1 MNRRLLVFVITCLL
15 SISCAAQNG
24 FLILSQDTRIDTLL
38 MKQRQIH
45 ANDSTIDGYRVQI
58 FMELGNDAI
67 RHADSVREVFSKK
80 YPDVPVYLLFGQPY
94 YRLRVGDYRTRL
106 EAENMYQRLKKKYK
120 NAFVTADRIELPY
133 LALCSEVNYIDI
145 DIDQKDTMR
154 KSFFVE
160 DDFYEIDTLL
170 LDSLMYIDSIN
181 NLKKSI
187 FYEE

>member
-1 MNRRLLVFVITCLL
+1 MLVFVITCLL

-38 MKQRQIH
+38 LKQRQIH
-45 ANDSTIDGYRVQI
+45 ANDSTIDGFRVQI

-67 RHADSVREVFSKK
+67 RHADSVREVFSKN
-80 YPDVPVYLLFGQPY
+80 YPDVPIYLLFGQPY

-106 EAENMYQRLKKKYK
+106 EAENMYQRLKKTYK

-133 LALCSEVNYIDI
+133 LALCSEIKYP
-145 DIDQKDTMR
+145 DIDQQDTLR
-154 KSFFVE
+154 ERFFIE
-160 DDFYEIDTLL
+160 DDFYEIDTIL

-181 NLKKSI
+181 NLKNSI